1 MELVSENKLGVCK
14 GSEVEE
20 EVNMNFKGECSEVGL
35 YLAMA
40 RVAMREGYPEI
51 AAALE
56 KIAWEEAQHAAVFAE
71 MNGLVSES
79 TKENLEKMLNGE
91 INANRGKREAA
102 LKAKEKGIDEAH
114 DFFDVSARDEAR
126 HARALK
132 ALIDRYFG

>member
-14 GSEVEE
+14 GSVVEE
-20 EVNMNFKGECSEVGL
+20 EVNMNFRGECTEVGL

-40 RVAMREGYPEI
+40 RVAMREGYPEV
-51 AAALE
+51 ALALE

-79 TKENLEKMLNGE
+79 TKANLEKMLKGE
-91 INANRGKREAA
+91 QNANKGKRKAA
-102 LKAKEKGIDEAH
+102 VKAKENGIDEAH

-132 ALIDRYFG
+132 ALLDRYFG

>member
-20 EVNMNFKGECSEVGL
+20 EVNMNFRGECSEVGL

-79 TKENLEKMLNGE
+79 TKENLERMLKGE
-91 INANRGKREAA
+91 INANKGKREAA